1 MRSRKWNLPASHCDN
16 LQAPGGS
23 QAQSTLGG
31 APDTSFK
38 VGKIN
43 RPPYG
48 LGGIQVGKEEAHD
61 TQSPEIQEVENRTT
75 AVACGEGE
83 EPTLQLGLPRSG
95 VWPHGCG

>member
-23 QAQSTLGG
+23 QAQSTLGELLTLVSRWERST
-31 APDTSFK
+31 DHLK
-38 VGKIN
+38 DW
-43 RPPYG
+43 
-48 LGGIQVGKEEAHD
+48 GIQVGKEEAHD

-95 VWPHGCG
+95 VWPRGCG

>member
-16 LQAPGGS
+16 LEAPKPNLLWGELLTLVS
-23 QAQSTLGG
+23 RWERSTDHLKDWG
-31 APDTSFK
+31 
-38 VGKIN
+38 V
-43 RPPYG
+43 
-48 LGGIQVGKEEAHD
+48 QVGKEEAHD